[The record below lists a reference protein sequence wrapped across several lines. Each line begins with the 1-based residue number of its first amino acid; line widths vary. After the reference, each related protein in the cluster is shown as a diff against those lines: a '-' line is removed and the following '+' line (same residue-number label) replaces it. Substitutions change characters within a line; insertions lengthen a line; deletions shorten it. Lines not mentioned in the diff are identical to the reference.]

1 MEAVSQNN
9 KYAIDLM
16 LRQGADT
23 DLLDNRNR
31 TARDIAHESKCY
43 YYTNKTSS
51 RRTILDNL

>member
-16 LRQGADT
+16 LRHGADT
-23 DLLDNRNR
+23 DLVDSRNR
-31 TARDIAHESKCY
+31 TAREIAFENKCH
-43 YYTNKTSS
+43 YYTDKTSN